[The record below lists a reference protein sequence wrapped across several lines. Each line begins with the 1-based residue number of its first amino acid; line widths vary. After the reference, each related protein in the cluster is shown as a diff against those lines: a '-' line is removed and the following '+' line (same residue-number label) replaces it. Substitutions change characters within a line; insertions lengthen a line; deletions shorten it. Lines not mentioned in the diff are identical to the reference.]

1 MARRFSAEEKGK
13 SIAGNPTAPPRI
25 RIRAPNFDPW
35 ELIKDNCFTLV
46 GRLTNSR
53 EQKMSSIL
61 PYLAKKRNV
70 DPAAGSDLGRDCF
83 QFRLDKEEEVQE
95 VLRNRPYQFGRWM
108 IIVQRWEPLISPSFP
123 SQIPFWIT
131 IRGLPLHYW
140 HEKVVRNIGLEQ
152 GELETYVVT
161 RSSACIRLIVDGL
174 KPLPM
179 EPTLDFDSGEESTIT
194 LEYERLGNHCSYCF
208 RLSHLQSQCPEK
220 PYDWAK
226 PHDSL
231 RFSSTKRTDAV
242 VNPRTTPRDPERNS
256 ALHERSFQQRVDR
269 HGRPFGNRVSN
280 AGLLPKGPMNKI
292 APAVHH
298 SQQTAARE
306 ILQRPSDQREH
317 TYHSPPYSRRQLSN
331 HGDDRD
337 GENRGTNQ
345 RLPTLQ
351 WRAKSPIAD
360 QEAMPQRRHSCS
372 PRPSLGQNLN
382 ITDFPPLTTIQ
393 EKEHSNNVATRR
405 SPRSQWRVI
414 STTPDQEA
422 TSRHRRNHSPRA
434 GGEVNLGMDV
444 LPQPHGL
451 PTLES
456 VMEELN
462 ESTLQY
468 LNVEDPVER
477 AARQKRVLQT
487 EIDGTVEETTARI
500 LRNSTANALADAGL
514 AASHTTEPTPQVP
527 PSDTKAVK
535 PVRRR
540 GRPARINTS
549 RTTI

>member
-1 MARRFSAEEKGK
+1 MK
-13 SIAGNPTAPPRI
+13 
-25 RIRAPNFDPW
+25 
-35 ELIKDNCFTLV
+35 
-46 GRLTNSR
+46 
-53 EQKMSSIL
+53 
-61 PYLAKKRNV
+61 
-70 DPAAGSDLGRDCF
+70 
-83 QFRLDKEEEVQE
+83 
-95 VLRNRPYQFGRWM
+95 
-108 IIVQRWEPLISPSFP
+108 
-123 SQIPFWIT
+123 
-131 IRGLPLHYW
+131 
-140 HEKVVRNIGLEQ
+140 
-152 GELETYVVT
+152 
-161 RSSACIRLIVDGL
+161 
-174 KPLPM
+174 
-179 EPTLDFDSGEESTIT
+179 
-194 LEYERLGNHCSYCF
+194 
-208 RLSHLQSQCPEK
+208 
-220 PYDWAK
+220 
-226 PHDSL
+226 
-231 RFSSTKRTDAV
+231 SSTKRTDAV

-269 HGRPFGNRVSN
+269 HGRPFGNRVSK

-292 APAVHH
+292 AHAVHH

-317 TYHSPPYSRRQLSN
+317 TYHSPPYSRR
-331 HGDDRD
+331 
-337 GENRGTNQ
+337 
-345 RLPTLQ
+345 
-351 WRAKSPIAD
+351 
-360 QEAMPQRRHSCS
+360 
-372 PRPSLGQNLN
+372 QNLN

-444 LPQPHGL
+444 LPQPRGL

-527 PSDTKAVK
+527 SSDTKAVK

-549 RTTI
+549 RTTIRLSPKTYAGMGSRKRKLAQ

>member
-1 MARRFSAEEKGK
+1 
-13 SIAGNPTAPPRI
+13 
-25 RIRAPNFDPW
+25 
-35 ELIKDNCFTLV
+35 
-46 GRLTNSR
+46 
-53 EQKMSSIL
+53 
-61 PYLAKKRNV
+61 
-70 DPAAGSDLGRDCF
+70 
-83 QFRLDKEEEVQE
+83 
-95 VLRNRPYQFGRWM
+95 
-108 IIVQRWEPLISPSFP
+108 
-123 SQIPFWIT
+123 
-131 IRGLPLHYW
+131 
-140 HEKVVRNIGLEQ
+140 
-152 GELETYVVT
+152 
-161 RSSACIRLIVDGL
+161 
-174 KPLPM
+174 
-179 EPTLDFDSGEESTIT
+179 
-194 LEYERLGNHCSYCF
+194 
-208 RLSHLQSQCPEK
+208 
-220 PYDWAK
+220 
-226 PHDSL
+226 
-231 RFSSTKRTDAV
+231 
-242 VNPRTTPRDPERNS
+242 
-256 ALHERSFQQRVDR
+256 
-269 HGRPFGNRVSN
+269 
-280 AGLLPKGPMNKI
+280 MNKI
-292 APAVHH
+292 AHAVHH

-317 TYHSPPYSRRQLSN
+317 TYHSPPYSRRQLNN

-345 RLPTLQ
+345 RSPTDAASSYFFLALVTPPTLQ

-444 LPQPHGL
+444 LPQPRGL

-527 PSDTKAVK
+527 SSDTKAVK

-549 RTTI
+549 RTTIRLSPKTYAGMGSRKRKLAQVQASPGTSNKPTTRQGRNPKQASST